1 MDNLQRRTAI
11 VCDDQSVWQDAVDAV
26 LHRNDVQVVGRTAS
40 TRNALHL
47 VVTQRPD
54 LLVTELRPQNGE
66 IDSLTLIRQSLEA
79 VDSLRAI
86 VLSASDDTDSIDSAI
101 RAGAA
106 AYVTKNSAHPDD
118 LAAAVRLVFG
128 PGPAFF
134 LAGPWTTAQA
144 PLRQADTDELGR
156 LTRREREIL
165 TLVSEGHSNAQ
176 VARILWVTEQ
186 TVKFHLSNTYRKLGV
201 SNRTEA
207 SRWAQVHGLLKPSL
221 NGGASSAGD
230 N

>member
-1 MDNLQRRTAI
+1 VDNLQRRTAI
-11 VCDDQSVWQDAVDAV
+11 VCDDQSVWQDAVNAV

-86 VLSASDDTDSIDSAI
+86 VLSASHDTDSIDSAI